1 MSNLLIY
8 RLILICFSFAT
19 CVMLIKYEILPL
31 FICFTFFFFEFLLTF
46 KKQFMKNILFSTL
59 AIITILN
66 ADLKQDLEKSGYP
79 AHYTKYSVFELI
91 DQKNQ

>member
-1 MSNLLIY
+1 M
-8 RLILICFSFAT
+8 
-19 CVMLIKYEILPL
+19 
-31 FICFTFFFFEFLLTF
+31 
-46 KKQFMKNILFSTL
+46 KQLLFSTL

-79 AHYTKYSVFELI
+79 AHYANYSVFELI

>member
-1 MSNLLIY
+1 
-8 RLILICFSFAT
+8 
-19 CVMLIKYEILPL
+19 
-31 FICFTFFFFEFLLTF
+31 
-46 KKQFMKNILFSTL
+46 MKNIFLSTL

-79 AHYTKYSVFELI
+79 KHYSNYSVFELI